1 MSTDNSDAT
10 QLGSIGH
17 TPRVPAQ
24 PHGPQQPAIPT
35 LGQQPALPVHEPDAD
50 TESTVLSTH
59 TTTNPATPTVPA
71 TPTRP
76 IQPAPYLAY
85 SLIARWSEVLPIL
98 WQPLSRAPQRA

>member
-35 LGQQPALPVHEPDAD
+35 LGQQPALP
-50 TESTVLSTH
+50 
-59 TTTNPATPTVPA
+59 
-71 TPTRP
+71 
-76 IQPAPYLAY
+76 Q
-85 SLIARWSEVLPIL
+85 
-98 WQPLSRAPQRA
+98 